1 MMKGGI
7 IISYI
12 IKKQII
18 IMENTIIWDENDRI
32 NMYSK
37 ILAESLKVEE
47 AAGID
52 PDVPNLEDIYKAEDD
67 SLEEKLAAMKAQVKA
82 IEQRI
87 RENKKPKTITIS
99 NQAHSKVKQHCMA
112 IGQNIGDWA
121 EKILLK
127 EIEDSRCI
135 IVENDWDDKKA
146 VERLSETFREY
157 VSGKVWFK
165 TDKILMSG
173 KLRMVGKS
181 RIDGWVVYEVDSDDP
196 AIMDAL
202 KERGL
207 EMKLTDSK
215 SDIVEKDF
223 DFDGLEVVI
232 I

>member
-1 MMKGGI
+1 
-7 IISYI
+7 
-12 IKKQII
+12 
-18 IMENTIIWDENDRI
+18 MENTIIWDENDRI

-37 ILAESLKVEE
+37 ILAERLKVKETE
-47 AAGID
+47 GID
-52 PDVPNLEDIYKAEDD
+52 PDAPNLEDIYKAEDD

-99 NQAHSKVKQHCMA
+99 NQVHSKVKQHCMA